1 MSMDGFTAPIKSK
14 RPKNTKGLSLTAES
28 LAPPLAPTDDSSND
42 QEYDLNAY
50 ITQATPK
57 LGSSGLRVEGDE
69 MDGNGNGTV
78 GGHVNNGSTSIKDTL
93 LLPLKPSR
101 VSRKKPAG
109 LGIKST
115 RPAPDAPGA
124 SSSTNQLDPDSLSP
138 TRTSTSTH
146 TSSSRAEVERQL
158 ASMELSSSSTS
169 RPSSSKPNGSGGTT
183 GAVKK
188 TRKKPSSSSGNN
200 PSHAEA
206 GSNGFPELRDE
217 DLKVVGELGAG
228 NGGTV
233 NKVVHKESG
242 LFMAK
247 KVSGQGRVVDVLML
261 FPLPST
267 WKLRWLIYGS
277 PNSLYLDDHPNLNPH
292 LNETSPTTAR
302 PHRRKTRRPKTNP
315 QGTSNHAS
323 LQL

>member
-1 MSMDGFTAPIKSK
+1 MSMDGFIAPIKSK

-28 LAPPLAPTDDSSND
+28 LAPPPTQTDDSSND

-50 ITQATPK
+50 ITQATPR
-57 LGSSGLRVEGDE
+57 LDSSGLRVEGHE
-69 MDGNGNGTV
+69 MDGNGIGNRSGNV
-78 GGHVNNGSTSIKDTL
+78 GGEINNGSTSTKDTL

-115 RPAPDAPGA
+115 RPAPEAPGV
-124 SSSTNQLDPDSLSP
+124 SSSTYNQLDPDSLSP

-169 RPSSSKPNGSGGTT
+169 RPSSSKASGSGGTSGT
-183 GAVKK
+183 IKK
-188 TRKKPSSSSGNN
+188 TRKKPSSSSGN
-200 PSHAEA
+200 PSSLSET

-233 NKVVHKESG
+233 NKVLHKESG

-247 KVSGQGRVVDVLML
+247 KVSL
-261 FPLPST
+261 
-267 WKLRWLIYGS
+267 
-277 PNSLYLDDHPNLNPH
+277 
-292 LNETSPTTAR
+292 
-302 PHRRKTRRPKTNP
+302 
-315 QGTSNHAS
+315 
-323 LQL
+323 

>member
-1 MSMDGFTAPIKSK
+1 MDGFIAPIKSK

-28 LAPPLAPTDDSSND
+28 LAPPPTQTDDSSND

-50 ITQATPK
+50 ITQATPR
-57 LGSSGLRVEGDE
+57 LGSSGSRVEGDE
-69 MDGNGNGTV
+69 MDGNGNGLV
-78 GGHVNNGSTSIKDTL
+78 GGEIKNSSTSTKDTL

-115 RPAPDAPGA
+115 RPAPDAPGV
-124 SSSTNQLDPDSLSP
+124 SSSTYNQLDPDSLSP

-158 ASMELSSSSTS
+158 ASMEISSSSTS
-169 RPSSSKPNGSGGTT
+169 RPSSSKASGSGGGT
-183 GAVKK
+183 GGTIKK
-188 TRKKPSSSSGNN
+188 TRKKPSSSSVN
-200 PSHAEA
+200 PSSLSET

-233 NKVVHKESG
+233 NKVLHKESG

-247 KVSGQGRVVDVLML
+247 KVSLRGRVVVGVRFD
-261 FPLPST
+261 FPTDRP
-267 WKLRWLIYGS
+267 RDF
-277 PNSLYLDDHPNLNPH
+277 DD
-292 LNETSPTTAR
+292 
-302 PHRRKTRRPKTNP
+302 
-315 QGTSNHAS
+315 
-323 LQL
+323 

>member
-1 MSMDGFTAPIKSK
+1 MSTDGFTAPIKSK

-28 LAPPLAPTDDSSND
+28 LAPPPTLADDSSND

-50 ITQATPK
+50 ITQATPR
-57 LGSSGLRVEGDE
+57 LGSSGLKVEGDE
-69 MDGNGNGTV
+69 VEGNGVV
-78 GGHVNNGSTSIKDTL
+78 GGDVNNGSTSIKDTL

-109 LGIKST
+109 LGIRST

-124 SSSTNQLDPDSLSP
+124 SSSTNQFDPDSLSP

-158 ASMELSSSSTS
+158 ASMEISSSSNS
-169 RPSSSKPNGSGGTT
+169 RPSSSKPTGSGPNGT
-183 GAVKK
+183 VKK
-188 TRKKPSSSSGNN
+188 TRKKPSSSSVN
-200 PSHAEA
+200 PSLSEA

-217 DLKVVGELGAG
+217 DLKVVSDLGAG

-247 KVSGQGRVVDVLML
+247 KVSWQGETVVVLVPSSIDPEAQMTDTQTSHFLYFHNYVL
-261 FPLPST
+261 FS
-267 WKLRWLIYGS
+267 
-277 PNSLYLDDHPNLNPH
+277 SLTY
-292 LNETSPTTAR
+292 S
-302 PHRRKTRRPKTNP
+302 
-315 QGTSNHAS
+315 SS
-323 LQL
+323 S